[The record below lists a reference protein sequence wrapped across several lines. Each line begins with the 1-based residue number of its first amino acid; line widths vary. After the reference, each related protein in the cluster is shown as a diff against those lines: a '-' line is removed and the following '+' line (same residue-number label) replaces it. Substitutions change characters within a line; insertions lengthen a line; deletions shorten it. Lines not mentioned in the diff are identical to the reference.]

1 MSGNGSESSKN
12 KASYTTIH
20 HYYRVLKT
28 FFTWCV
34 NEEFLK
40 ESPMVKI
47 KFANP
52 KLKIIQ
58 PYTNKEIQNIKATI
72 IQRDKVS
79 ASFVDQT
86 MEIDPTL
93 LEKVQ
98 GENEEFKKLYQ
109 EHLDLKHRVE
119 ELNKMNFLTPELELE
134 KKTVQKQKLKGKDRM
149 TQIIEQ
155 YQASPS

>member
-1 MSGNGSESSKN
+1 
-12 KASYTTIH
+12 
-20 HYYRVLKT
+20 
-28 FFTWCV
+28 
-34 NEEFLK
+34 
-40 ESPMVKI
+40 
-47 KFANP
+47 
-52 KLKIIQ
+52 
-58 PYTNKEIQNIKATI
+58 
-72 IQRDKVS
+72 
-79 ASFVDQT
+79 

-98 GENEEFKKLYQ
+98 SENEEFKKLYQ

-119 ELNKMNFLTPELELE
+119 ELNKMNFLSPELELE

>member
-1 MSGNGSESSKN
+1 
-12 KASYTTIH
+12 
-20 HYYRVLKT
+20 
-28 FFTWCV
+28 
-34 NEEFLK
+34 
-40 ESPMVKI
+40 
-47 KFANP
+47 
-52 KLKIIQ
+52 
-58 PYTNKEIQNIKATI
+58 
-72 IQRDKVS
+72 
-79 ASFVDQT
+79 

-98 GENEEFKKLYQ
+98 GENEEFKKLYE

-119 ELNKMNFLTPELELE
+119 KLNKLSFLSPEQELE